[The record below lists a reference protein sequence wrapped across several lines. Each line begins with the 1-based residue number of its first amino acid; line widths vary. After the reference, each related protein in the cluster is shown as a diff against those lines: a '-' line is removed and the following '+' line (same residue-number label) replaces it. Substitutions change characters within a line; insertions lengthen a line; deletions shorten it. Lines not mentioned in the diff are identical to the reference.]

1 MTEEEYNVFVKQI
14 EEQVEIAKNALD
26 KITHIADGK
35 NGNVIFLALSKKRDL
50 DIIVKCAKIK
60 KNLTLYKGD

>member
-1 MTEEEYNVFVKQI
+1 MTNEEYNIFVKQI

-26 KITHIADGK
+26 KIMHIADGI

-50 DIIVKCAKIK
+50 DIIVKCAKINK
-60 KNLTLYKGD
+60 K